1 MFEVMPES
9 GGRVLAVRLL
19 QAYSKKDVL
28 AFEKLLEEWI
38 DRVGGQL
45 DMLVKLDGLN
55 LRRVPVENYIE
66 DCRRTLAHRESLRRI
81 AVVGDSD
88 FARSLVSLD
97 NLIMANAAHG
107 ITERYFDVAQLEE
120 AWSFLRA

>member
-66 DCRRTLAHRESLRRI
+66 DCRRTWPT
-81 AVVGDSD
+81 
-88 FARSLVSLD
+88 ARACGASRWWATAISP
-97 NLIMANAAHG
+97 AA
-107 ITERYFDVAQLEE
+107 
-120 AWSFLRA
+120 W

>member
-1 MFEVMPES
+1 MFEIMPES
-9 GGRVLAVRLL
+9 GGRVLAIRLL
-19 QAYSKKDVL
+19 HAYSKKDIL

-38 DRVGGQL
+38 ERVGGQI
-45 DMLVKLDGLN
+45 DILVKLDGLH
-55 LRRVPVENYIE
+55 LSRIPVENYIE

-88 FARSLVSLD
+88 FARGLVSLD

-107 ITERYFDVAQLEE
+107 IIERYFDVAQLEE
-120 AWSFLRA
+120 AWSFLRD